1 MIKFY
6 KKCSIWCFA
15 GVLLVFCLHCFVSRQ
30 IPFIKRSTGSIVIT
44 DYTYYIIL
52 VKAFWFNGFGN
63 IYEILFHQKALSMH
77 LGTKIYYVM
86 PLGITPIALVVW
98 LPFAYV
104 ACFSMAL
111 SYTLWI
117 TFSVSVLLFA
127 FWSVIRHVFRRKNP
141 PILPITLFLVALFS
155 WSTLHSVY
163 LGQTSVLAAGLLI
176 YLIYIAHN
184 TVNKSR
190 SDNWLLIPLLI
201 FILGIKP
208 SYLALGLGLLVIYGM
223 WQEVLYSIV
232 LILVFIIGVTPM
244 LGLEWVSSYLKT
256 LPIYALENIP
266 DIYAWSIALETMNIF
281 RSAFHNIIGDN
292 LASLI
297 STIVTCSVYIAV
309 VWLSISAK
317 IKGKSADSSAPLR
330 VTKDQLFILF
340 IGSYLLF
347 SPYAGGYE
355 DVLLLPVF
363 VTVLCVGNTPP
374 LTNYKSLALA
384 FFLFIILFH
393 NIFPVDKPLWLLWL
407 LKALILGYMLYFCRC
422 SSERKIMRKII

>member
-1 MIKFY
+1 MVTKSY
-6 KKCSIWCFA
+6 KKRLIVCFA
-15 GVLLVFCLHCFVSRQ
+15 GVLLALCFHHFVSKKIEFVTYSNGNLKIQ
-30 IPFIKRSTGSIVIT
+30 
-44 DYTYYIIL
+44 DYAYYIIL

-86 PLGITPIALVVW
+86 PLGITPIALIVW
-98 LPFAYV
+98 FPFAYV

-141 PILPITLFLVALFS
+141 PILPITLFVVTLFS

-201 FILGIKP
+201 FFLGIKP

-223 WQEVLYSIV
+223 WKEVLYSIV

-297 STIVTCSVYIAV
+297 STIVTCSVYIGV

-330 VTKDQLFILF
+330 VTKDQLFILI

-347 SPYAGGYE
+347 APYAGAYE
-355 DVLLLPVF
+355 DVLFLPVF
-363 VTVLCVGNTPP
+363 STVLLTGNTPDI
-374 LTNYKSLALA
+374 TNYKSLVLI
-384 FFLFIILFH
+384 FSLFVILLH
-393 NIFPVDKPLWLLWL
+393 SYFPPDKLLWLFWL
-407 LKALILGYMLYFCRC
+407 LKALIIGYMLHFCQLKK
-422 SSERKIMRKII
+422 ERKECTN